1 MSEIIGD
8 GENDELAENPQP
20 EADADISTENVE
32 SSSRDTDRAEGDV
45 LNVEANEDLVESESN
60 VVPQNNN
67 QEEGDEVNICVEAG
81 GNVGPH
87 NAEGESLNGEA
98 NAEPESHPGNLET
111 ESNHFA
117 NGRGAEITDRA
128 EGDVLNV
135 GANAEPHTAHVESE
149 SEYDVS
155 HSNRQNDNVTHG
167 DFSVGAEIPDDDDAV
182 YCSQTGDESESAESE
197 MGSVSDVVN
206 NIVPLPSGSVDNVTQ
221 ENVPSTLNQVS
232 AAAAAAPVKTSS
244 DQAPECDQPFEAGAP
259 CPQEVLVRNAT
270 PELNNSDTGCSISL
284 QMCDSQNTG
293 TQSDSGNCQ
302 SESEHSVSQN
312 AESTASA
319 TQNNLNCRK
328 DDEHEGMPLDDSES
342 SNDSSGF
349 SECDINNANK
359 STVSSANNISNGDNH
374 NHENLCS
381 ESSSQSTSASSK
393 PESPEKSQNCVTG
406 DTSKNSMEIQ
416 STPVNQERS
425 QIGTRHGAKKFP
437 ISRKSPPGIDFLHLS
452 DSSEDELLNELDA
465 ALLCQSHSP
474 RNSNDRQFNNS
485 TTQRQND
492 STNSSVSA
500 MTTSSNEFRQ
510 RQNGSTNSSVSAMT
524 TSSNE
529 FRQRQNGSTNSSVSA
544 MTTSSNGLRQFPIKE
559 SVIVQKVEQNIE
571 ALSKQLHTK
580 EEDVKSITV
589 YCETLKEKLKTL
601 EEDKKE
607 LQFEIKRLKEDDRDN
622 LYLPQIKELDNTIAA
637 QQKEIQHTKET
648 LISHDALAKRKI
660 ASMQNDY
667 KLRIDQVTKMYEDCL
682 REKDTMV
689 VNYAVAEQKN
699 IEAKKATEKME
710 NKFKEKIKEQ
720 ESLIAKL
727 KAMRGEKQKIAAEVD
742 AKLNELS
749 GAHKE
754 MERMKE
760 MLTSA
765 DVRIKW
771 AQNKLKAELEA
782 HKETK
787 IELEK
792 TTQKLKMAKEETWQ
806 IRKDCQA
813 IVKQYQES
821 EEIKSNSLDKEL
833 KLKESELIVQRQE
846 KSDSQEVYNMTVKEL
861 DVLKSKHKDAI
872 EELKTLRDKVY
883 CLEDERK
890 QNEETMSKYKEII
903 QKQKG
908 ENKTCHDK
916 LGNLGQLEDDF
927 TRAQDMIKNLD
938 REIADLRITNKDL
951 QLDIEGC
958 RTRESELLELTQK
971 LSRTNAKLQSENT
984 NSNNQVVSLSSKASN
999 MEMEIQ
1005 SLEEKCRDL
1014 AERLSEEEKKYGT
1027 ECVSLKTE
1035 LAEKNKTVSDLK
1047 QKLEDEKDLNRTLK
1061 RKHANNIKDLTRQL
1075 HHAKKKLESYEN
1087 HHHGEKDV
1095 TSLGSRTSSNGS
1107 LNTMTD
1113 GHSQHPAQQNHHH
1126 HHHHQV
1132 QPVKPPEPEYPVIT
1146 EQVEV
1151 DKQVLIERIVRLQKA
1166 HARKNE
1172 KLEFLQDHIQQLVD
1186 EVQRKKRIIQSYILR
1201 EEQGALAPEAMDE
1214 NKALLAKK
1222 GGIMASLYS
1231 SHPQDGHMTLDLSL
1245 EINQKLQSVLE
1256 DTLLKNITLKEN
1268 IDTLGQE
1275 IARLS
1280 KENRQLQLHLQ
1291 GR

>member
-32 SSSRDTDRAEGDV
+32 SSSQDTDRAEGDV
-45 LNVEANEDLVESESN
+45 LNVEANGNHVENESN
-60 VVPQNNN
+60 VPHNNN
-67 QEEGDEVNICVEAG
+67 QEEGDQINICVEAG
-81 GNVGPH
+81 GPRD
-87 NAEGESLNGEA
+87 AEGDSLNEGA
-98 NAEPESHPGNLET
+98 DAEPESHPGNLET
-111 ESNHFA
+111 ESNQFV
-117 NGRGAEITDRA
+117 NDRDAEITDRA

-135 GANAEPHTAHVESE
+135 GADAEPHSAHVESE
-149 SEYDVS
+149 SDNDVS
-155 HSNRQNDNVTHG
+155 HSNHQNDNVPHG
-167 DFSVGAEIPDDDDAV
+167 DFVVGAEIPEVVAQVSYEDAV
-182 YCSQTGDESESAESE
+182 NCSQTGDESESAESE

-206 NIVPLPSGSVDNVTQ
+206 NIVPLPSGFVDNVPH

-232 AAAAAAPVKTSS
+232 AAAASPLVKTSS

-259 CPQEVLVRNAT
+259 CPEVVLVNNAT
-270 PELNNSDTGCSISL
+270 PELINSTTGCSISL
-284 QMCDSQNTG
+284 QVCDSPNSG
-293 TQSDSGNCQ
+293 TQNDSGDCQ

-312 AESTASA
+312 AESKASG
-319 TQNNLNCRK
+319 TQDNLNCGN
-328 DDEHEGMPLDDSES
+328 DDKHKGMPLDDSGS
-342 SNDSSGF
+342 SNDSSAF
-349 SECDINNANK
+349 SECDINNTNK
-359 STVSSANNISNGDNH
+359 ATVSSANNISNGDNH
-374 NHENLCS
+374 ENRVS
-381 ESSSQSTSASSK
+381 ESSSQSSAAS
-393 PESPEKSQNCVTG
+393 ESPEKSQNCVTG
-406 DTSKNSMEIQ
+406 DTSKNNMEIQ
-416 STPVNQERS
+416 STPVNQESS

-465 ALLCQSHSP
+465 ALLSQSHSP
-474 RNSNDRQFNNS
+474 RNSDDRQFNS
-485 TTQRQND
+485 TTQRQNG
-492 STNSSVSA
+492 ST
-500 MTTSSNEFRQ
+500 TTQ
-510 RQNGSTNSSVSAMT
+510 RQNGSTNSSVP
-524 TSSNE
+524 
-529 FRQRQNGSTNSSVSA
+529 A
-544 MTTSSNGLRQFPIKE
+544 MTTSSNGLKQFPIKE
-559 SVIVQKVEQNIE
+559 SVIVQQVEQNIE

-580 EEDVKSITV
+580 EEDIKSITV
-589 YCETLKEKLKTL
+589 FCETLKEKLKTL
-601 EEDKKE
+601 EEEKKGLE
-607 LQFEIKRLKEDDRDN
+607 FEIKRLKEDDKDN
-622 LYLPQIKELDNTIAA
+622 LYLPQIKELENTIAA

-727 KAMRGEKQKIAAEVD
+727 KAMKGEKQKIAAEVD
-742 AKLNELS
+742 AKLTELS

-861 DVLKSKHKDAI
+861 DVLKAKHKDAI

-938 REIADLRITNKDL
+938 REIADLRLSNKDL

-1005 SLEEKCRDL
+1005 SLEEKCKDL

-1027 ECVSLKTE
+1027 ESVSLKTE

-1126 HHHHQV
+1126 HHHQV
-1132 QPVKPPEPEYPVIT
+1132 APVKPPEPEYPVIT

-1172 KLEFLQDHIQQLVD
+1172 KIEFLQDHIQQLVD

-1231 SHPQDGHMTLDLSL
+1231 SHSQDGHMTLDLSL